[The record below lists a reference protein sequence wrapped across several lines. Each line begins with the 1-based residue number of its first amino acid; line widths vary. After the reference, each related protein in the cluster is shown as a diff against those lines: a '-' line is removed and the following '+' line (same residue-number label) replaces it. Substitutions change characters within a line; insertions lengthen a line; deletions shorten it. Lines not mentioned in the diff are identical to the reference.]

1 MKNPNQWL
9 TASSKMMSL
18 FLGGNNWLK
27 IRHTSSWQ
35 PRETL
40 RKGSRFSTAMVE
52 EAIGF
57 S

>member
-1 MKNPNQWL
+1 MKNPNLWL

-18 FLGGNNWLK
+18 FLGGNSWLK
-27 IRHTSSWQ
+27 IRHTSSWRL
-35 PRETL
+35 RETL
-40 RKGSRFSTAMVE
+40 RKGSRFSTVMVE